1 MNKNKQ
7 KISALLIS
15 AALIAVLS
23 LSLIFLVKEAG
34 HQCTGEDCPVCA
46 GIHQIRQSLRQIG
59 GGEAVEAAA
68 VPAVPALIVSALLAF
83 SSVSYVSSTSLI
95 TQKVRMDN

>member
-46 GIHQIRQSLRQIG
+46 GIHQIRQSIRQIG
-59 GGEAVEAAA
+59 GGEAVEAA
-68 VPAVPALIVSALLAF
+68 AVPALIVSALLAF

>member
-46 GIHQIRQSLRQIG
+46 GIHQIRQS
-59 GGEAVEAAA
+59 
-68 VPAVPALIVSALLAF
+68 
-83 SSVSYVSSTSLI
+83 
-95 TQKVRMDN
+95 